1 MGRARAEAA
10 DCSACPRMCARGS
23 PSRSPPPSATRSGG
37 RSRCRRSHSCRRP
50 SSRAPSAP
58 SGAPRRSPRRAA
70 RSVNRPISPDRGTR
84 VSSFVRPPSRV
95 LFALAAL
102 VACAL
107 LLAGCG
113 KTSTVQEPSVVVTG
127 GTQPS
132 PATGQPRRP
141 DGDTVRIVVVTH
153 GQASSP
159 FWAIVRNGVE
169 AAARQMDVLVSY
181 RAPDVYSLDR
191 MKAMVDQAAASR
203 PDGLVVSLPE
213 PGIGAAVRRAVK
225 AEIPVVTINSGSD
238 LSARLGVL
246 AHVGQPEH
254 RAGLVAGQRLAAA
267 GVRRALC
274 VNQQVG
280 NIGLD
285 ARCAGLAE
293 AMRAAGGRSTV
304 IGVDDQSPAT
314 PKRLAAAVAHD
325 RIDGMLTLNAT
336 TGMEAVQAVRGGAA
350 RRVRIGTF
358 DLGPDVLRAVRDGRV
373 RFAVDQQAYL
383 QGYLPVALLTQR
395 ARYGLFPDEGGII
408 STGPHFVTREN
419 AAQAIEL
426 SRRSIR

>member
-1 MGRARAEAA
+1 VRSKPRLRLLVVAA
-10 DCSACPRMCARGS
+10 VAVG
-23 PSRSPPPSATRSGG
+23 
-37 RSRCRRSHSCRRP
+37 
-50 SSRAPSAP
+50 
-58 SGAPRRSPRRAA
+58 
-70 RSVNRPISPDRGTR
+70 
-84 VSSFVRPPSRV
+84 
-95 LFALAAL
+95 LAAL
-102 VACAL
+102 
-107 LLAGCG
+107 LAACG
-113 KTSTVQEPSVVVTG
+113 KTSTVREPAVVVTG
-127 GTQPS
+127 GTQPA
-132 PATGQPRRP
+132 ATPRLPRRP
-141 DGDTVRIVVVTH
+141 GGDSVRIVVITH

-191 MKAMVDQAAASR
+191 MRAMVARAIASR

-213 PGIGAAVRRAVK
+213 PGIGSEVRRAVK
-225 AEIPVVTINSGSD
+225 AGIPVVTINSGSD
-238 LSARLGVL
+238 IARGLGVL
-246 AHVGQPEH
+246 AHVGQPER
-254 RAGLVAGQRLAAA
+254 RAGLVAGRRLAAA

-280 NIGLD
+280 NIGLE

-314 PKRLAAAVAHD
+314 PKRLAAAIARD
-325 RIDGMLTLNAT
+325 RIDGVLTLNAT
-336 TGMEAVQAVRGGAA
+336 TGMEAVQAVRRDGAA
-350 RRVRIGTF
+350 RRVKIGTF

-408 STGPHFVTREN
+408 ATGPHFVTRGN

>member
-1 MGRARAEAA
+1 VRARFRPLLAL
-10 DCSACPRMCARGS
+10 CA
-23 PSRSPPPSATRSGG
+23 
-37 RSRCRRSHSCRRP
+37 
-50 SSRAPSAP
+50 
-58 SGAPRRSPRRAA
+58 
-70 RSVNRPISPDRGTR
+70 V
-84 VSSFVRPPSRV
+84 V
-95 LFALAAL
+95 ALAA
-102 VACAL
+102 

-113 KTSTVQEPSVVVTG
+113 KTSTVREPSVVVTG
-127 GTQPS
+127 GTQP
-132 PATGQPRRP
+132 PARAAVPNEG
-141 DGDTVRIVVVTH
+141 GDSVRIVVVTH

-191 MKAMVDQAAASR
+191 MKGMVDQAIASK

-213 PGIGAAVRRAVK
+213 PGIGTEVRRAVR
-225 AEIPVVTINSGSD
+225 AGIAVVPINSGSD
-238 LSARLGVL
+238 ISQRLGVL
-246 AHVGQPEH
+246 AHVGQPER
-254 RAGLVAGQRLAAA
+254 RAGLVAGRRLAAA

-293 AMRAAGGRSTV
+293 AMRAAGGRSSV
-304 IGVDDQSPAT
+304 LGVDDQSTAT
-314 PKRLAAAVAHD
+314 PKRIGTAIASD
-325 RIDGMLTLNAT
+325 RIDGVLTLNAT
-336 TGMEAVQAVRGGAA
+336 TGLEALQAVRRDGAS

-358 DLGPDVLRAVRDGRV
+358 DLGPDVLRAVRAGQLS
-373 RFAVDQQAYL
+373 FAVDQQAYL

-395 ARYGLFPDEGGII
+395 ARYGLFPDEGGVIA
-408 STGPHFVTREN
+408 TGPHFVTRAN

>member
-1 MGRARAEAA
+1 M
-10 DCSACPRMCARGS
+10 
-23 PSRSPPPSATRSGG
+23 
-37 RSRCRRSHSCRRP
+37 
-50 SSRAPSAP
+50 
-58 SGAPRRSPRRAA
+58 
-70 RSVNRPISPDRGTR
+70 
-84 VSSFVRPPSRV
+84 
-95 LFALAAL
+95 LAA
-102 VACAL
+102 A
-107 LLAGCG
+107 CG
-113 KTSTVQEPSVVVTG
+113 KTSTVREPSVVVTG
-127 GTQPS
+127 GTQPN
-132 PATGQPRRP
+132 ANAAAARRP
-141 DGDTVRIVVVTH
+141 GSDSVRIVVVTH

-225 AEIPVVTINSGSD
+225 AGIPVVTINSGSD

-254 RAGLVAGQRLAAA
+254 RAGVVAGQRLAAA

-280 NIGLD
+280 NLGLD
-285 ARCAGLAE
+285 ARCAGLRE
-293 AMRAAGGRSTV
+293 AMRAAGGRSIV
-304 IGVDDQSPAT
+304 IDVDDQSPAT
-314 PKRLAAAVAHD
+314 PKRLAAAVARD

-336 TGMEAVQAVRGGAA
+336 TGMEALAAVRRGGAA
-350 RRVRIGTF
+350 RSVKIGTF
-358 DLGPDVLRAVRDGRV
+358 DLGPDVLRAVRDGRL

-408 STGPHFVTREN
+408 ATGPHFVTRAN

>member
-1 MGRARAEAA
+1 V
-10 DCSACPRMCARGS
+10 
-23 PSRSPPPSATRSGG
+23 
-37 RSRCRRSHSCRRP
+37 RP
-50 SSRAPSAP
+50 SSR
-58 SGAPRRSPRRAA
+58 PRLIAVFAA
-70 RSVNRPISPDRGTR
+70 
-84 VSSFVRPPSRV
+84 V
-95 LFALAAL
+95 LALAAG
-102 VACAL
+102 
-107 LLAGCG
+107 LAGCG
-113 KTSTVQEPSVVVTG
+113 KTSTVHEPPVVVRG
-127 GTQPS
+127 GEQPAADPS
-132 PATGQPRRP
+132 LPRRP
-141 DGDTVRIVVVTH
+141 GGNAVRIVVVTH

-181 RAPDVYSLDR
+181 RAPDVYSLER
-191 MKAMVDQAAASR
+191 MKAILARAIASR

-213 PGIGAAVRRAVK
+213 PGLGPTVRRAVR
-225 AEIPVVTINSGSD
+225 AGIPVVTINSGSD
-238 LSARLGVL
+238 LSERLGVL

-254 RAGLVAGQRLAAA
+254 RAGLVAGRRLAAA

-280 NIGLD
+280 NLGLD

-314 PKRLAAAVAHD
+314 PRRLAAAVARD

-336 TGMEAVQAVRGGAA
+336 TGMEALRAVRRDGAA
-350 RRVRIGTF
+350 ARVKIGTF
-358 DLGPDVLRAVRDGRV
+358 DLGPDVLRAVRDGSL

-395 ARYGLFPDEGGII
+395 ARYGLFPDEGEVIA
-408 STGPHFVTREN
+408 TGPHFVTRAN

>member
-1 MGRARAEAA
+1 VR
-10 DCSACPRMCARGS
+10 PH
-23 PSRSPPPSATRSGG
+23 SRSRLLLVVAG
-37 RSRCRRSHSCRRP
+37 
-50 SSRAPSAP
+50 
-58 SGAPRRSPRRAA
+58 
-70 RSVNRPISPDRGTR
+70 
-84 VSSFVRPPSRV
+84 V
-95 LFALAAL
+95 LALAAL
-102 VACAL
+102 VAA
-107 LLAGCG
+107 CG
-113 KTSTVQEPSVVVTG
+113 KTSTVREAPVVVTG
-127 GTQPS
+127 GTQPAA
-132 PATGQPRRP
+132 PPTDRRQAGS
-141 DGDTVRIVVVTH
+141 DAVRIVVITH

-191 MKAMVDQAAASR
+191 MKAMVEHAIAAK

-213 PGIGAAVRRAVK
+213 PGIGPTVRRAVK
-225 AEIPVVTINSGSD
+225 AGIPVVTINSGSD
-238 LSARLGVL
+238 LSAKLGVL

-254 RAGLVAGQRLAAA
+254 RAGLVAGRRLAAA

-280 NIGLD
+280 NLGLD

-293 AMRAAGGRSTV
+293 AMRAAGRRSTV

-314 PKRLAAAVAHD
+314 PKRLADAIARD
-325 RIDGMLTLNAT
+325 RIDGVLTLNST
-336 TGMEAVQAVRGGAA
+336 TGMEALQAVRRAGVAQ
-350 RRVRIGTF
+350 RVKIGTF
-358 DLGPDVLRAVRDGRV
+358 DLGPDVLRAVRDGHL

-408 STGPHFVTREN
+408 ATGPHFVTRAN

>member
-1 MGRARAEAA
+1 VRVRLRLLLALGAILAMAA
-10 DCSACPRMCARGS
+10 
-23 PSRSPPPSATRSGG
+23 
-37 RSRCRRSHSCRRP
+37 
-50 SSRAPSAP
+50 
-58 SGAPRRSPRRAA
+58 
-70 RSVNRPISPDRGTR
+70 
-84 VSSFVRPPSRV
+84 
-95 LFALAAL
+95 
-102 VACAL
+102 

-113 KTSTVQEPSVVVTG
+113 QTSTVREPAVTVTG
-127 GTQPS
+127 GTS
-132 PATGQPRRP
+132 PPARAAVPNQG
-141 DGDTVRIVVVTH
+141 GDSVRIVVVTH

-169 AAARQMDVLVSY
+169 AAGRQMDVLVSY

-191 MKAMVDQAAASR
+191 MKEMVDQAIASK

-213 PGIGAAVRRAVK
+213 PGIGPEVRKAVK
-225 AEIPVVTINSGSD
+225 AGIPVVTINSGSD
-238 LSARLGVL
+238 ISHSLGVL

-254 RAGLVAGQRLAAA
+254 RAGLVAGKRLAEA

-280 NIGLD
+280 NLGLD

-304 IGVDDQSPAT
+304 LGVDDQSTAT
-314 PKRLAAAVAHD
+314 PKRIAAAVASD
-325 RIDGMLTLNAT
+325 KIDGVLTLNST
-336 TGMEAVQAVRGGAA
+336 TGLEALRGLGAET
-350 RRVRIGTF
+350 RVKIGTF
-358 DLGPDVLRAVRDGRV
+358 DLGPDVLRAVRAGQLS
-373 RFAVDQQAYL
+373 FAVDQQAYL

-408 STGPHFVTREN
+408 ATGPHFVTRGN